1 MGPVL
6 SLVLVAV
13 TVGSLLQQLRTV
25 RRHGT
30 AGLAPSTWFGLVA
43 SALLWLG
50 YGVATQAATV
60 VVVNVLVLAVA
71 LLLAG
76 AIVRATGLALARLVP
91 YLLWPG
97 LVWGIAW
104 APDAAW
110 LLAVVGTVVVLGRLV
125 PQLVQAARSH
135 DRSGVSVV
143 AWLGNAATNLVWAAY
158 GLDLGDP
165 LVWWPSIAS
174 TVLSLVIVVLAARGR
189 PRPRLRV
196 PRRLQPVDA

>member
-43 SALLWLG
+43 SAL
-50 YGVATQAATV
+50 
-60 VVVNVLVLAVA
+60 
-71 LLLAG
+71 
-76 AIVRATGLALARLVP
+76 
-91 YLLWPG
+91 
-97 LVWGIAW
+97 
-104 APDAAW
+104 DAAW